1 MHKQEAP
8 ISLAELPR
16 SQYIPVSLSHRLCK
30 SSFAGELSHTIK
42 IRSPHITQASN
53 TVLFPQRSHPTTRM
67 SIDNVVHASAVA
79 SYTEGILVPPTPA
92 LSHAYENSTQHGIP
106 MIAVSPAQGKFLSL
120 LTQMSGAKNV
130 LELGTLGGYSSIWF
144 AEALKANG
152 GGKVTSIEIDPARRE
167 VSIENLKYAGVGVP
181 EEVEVLLGA
190 GLEVLP
196 RLEQEIRDKR
206 REKFDFVFIDA
217 DWNNQWAY
225 FDWGVKLSKGKGSIV
240 YVDNVVRQLLEIGA
254 VGPAA
259 KDDKVENLVESI
271 GKDER
276 VEAVVMQTVGAKDY
290 DGFLVAVVK

>member
-1 MHKQEAP
+1 
-8 ISLAELPR
+8 
-16 SQYIPVSLSHRLCK
+16 
-30 SSFAGELSHTIK
+30 
-42 IRSPHITQASN
+42 
-53 TVLFPQRSHPTTRM
+53 M
-67 SIDNVVHASAVA
+67 SIDNVIHAPTIA
-79 SYTEGILVPPTPA
+79 SYTEDILVPPTPA
-92 LSHAYENSTQHGIP
+92 LTHAYSNSTKHNIP

-120 LTQMSGAKNV
+120 LTQLSGAKNI

-152 GGKVTSIEIDPARRE
+152 GGGKVTSIEIERARRE
-167 VSIENLKYAGVGVP
+167 VSIENLRYAGVRVP

-196 RLEQEIRDKR
+196 RLEREIEEGR
-206 REKFDFVFIDA
+206 RERFDFVFIDA
-217 DWNNQWAY
+217 DWDNQWAY
-225 FDWGVKLSKGKGSIV
+225 FDWGVRLSKGKGSVV

-259 KDDKVENLVESI
+259 KDEKVENLVEMV

-290 DGFLVAVVK
+290 DGFLMAVVK

>member
-1 MHKQEAP
+1 
-8 ISLAELPR
+8 
-16 SQYIPVSLSHRLCK
+16 
-30 SSFAGELSHTIK
+30 
-42 IRSPHITQASN
+42 
-53 TVLFPQRSHPTTRM
+53 M
-67 SIDNVVHASAVA
+67 SIDNVVHAPTVA

-92 LSHAYENSTQHGIP
+92 LTHAYDNSTKHDIP
-106 MIAVSPAQGKFLSL
+106 MIAISPAQGKFISL

-152 GGKVTSIEIDPARRE
+152 GGGKVTSIEIDPARRG
-167 VSIENLKYAGVGVP
+167 VSIDNLKYAGVDVP

-196 RLEQEIRDKR
+196 NLEKEIEQGK

-217 DWNNQWAY
+217 DWDNQWAY
-225 FDWGVKLSKGKGSIV
+225 FDWGVKLSKGKGSVV

-254 VGPAA
+254 IGPAD
-259 KDDKVENLVESI
+259 KDEKVDNLVERV
-271 GKDER
+271 GKDGR

-290 DGFLVAVVK
+290 DGFLMALVK

>member
-1 MHKQEAP
+1 
-8 ISLAELPR
+8 
-16 SQYIPVSLSHRLCK
+16 
-30 SSFAGELSHTIK
+30 
-42 IRSPHITQASN
+42 
-53 TVLFPQRSHPTTRM
+53 M

-196 RLEQEIRDKR
+196 RLEQEIQNKR

-217 DWNNQWAY
+217 DWDNQWAY
-225 FDWGVKLSKGKGSIV
+225 FDWGVKLSKGEGSVV

-254 VGPAA
+254 IGPAA
-259 KDDKVENLVESI
+259 KDEKVENLVESI